1 MLGRGSALGNIGPR
15 HGVTRV
21 TGTRGHIISLGVT
34 IRGRRNYVSTAEPE
48 SLVASD
54 QGPGILVTFTR
65 WPGSGHGPDVNKS

>member
-1 MLGRGSALGNIGPR
+1 MLGRGSALGNIGPC

-54 QGPGILVTFTR
+54 QGPGTLVYTGHITCR
-65 WPGSGHGPDVNKS
+65 ATWSRPGC

>member
-1 MLGRGSALGNIGPR
+1 MGNIGPC

-54 QGPGILVTFTR
+54 QGPGILVTFT
-65 WPGSGHGPDVNKS
+65 